1 VLDDVRS
8 VVKVVGGEKAAKKI
22 NDELKEKLGEKGFE
36 GLDLDR
42 PILGYVLL
50 GGQIEDTVVVVAVP
64 MTGENSFLA
73 LLERFSGMKFKADE
87 QGFYEFPV
95 PGEEVKAFMR
105 FEGQHAYFAIGK
117 NPAGALNQ
125 KALVAA
131 SKLYDP
137 SEKALA
143 SLKVHVNRLPKA
155 TREQL
160 AEGLKKIQDKL
171 EALRLPADAGEPA
184 RKAVDELVKLGKR
197 YANLLE
203 DAETA
208 GARLFLD
215 PKTAEVA
222 LEVGL
227 TGRPG
232 SDLAKVIGERK
243 PSTNKFA
250 GLITPDT
257 AAGLKLQLPFFA
269 PEIQDA
275 AVIGLEAGQKALE
288 EKVPEQFKAV
298 ITETFKGL
306 IRTVKDGEADITVA
320 LRGPDKDGLYT
331 IVGAVAFEDPS
342 GLEKEVRTLI
352 EKELPPRF
360 KEMVKLDVAKVGKT
374 NIHQVKL
381 GALLPPEAQKAF
393 GEDASVAFAFAPNGI
408 FVAFGPGSVD
418 TLKTALEVKK
428 TQAPPLEVL
437 INPNRL
443 GKFITA
449 LGGELPAGFG
459 KEDKLISTVAL
470 TLEGGKELRLRLTL
484 NLKGIEGI
492 GGFGSADSPE

>member
-1 VLDDVRS
+1 VLI
-8 VVKVVGGEKAAKKI
+8 G
-22 NDELKEKLGEKGFE
+22 
-36 GLDLDR
+36 DR
-42 PILGYVLL
+42 
-50 GGQIEDTVVVVAVP
+50 IEDTVVVVAVP
-64 MTGENSFLA
+64 ITGENSFVA
-73 LLERFSGMKFKADE
+73 LLERLGDMKLKADD
-87 QGFYEFPV
+87 QGFYDFPV
-95 PGEEVKAFMR
+95 PGEELKATMR
-105 FEGQHAYFAIGK
+105 FEGQHAYFAVGK

-143 SLKVHVNRLPKA
+143 SLKVHFDRLPKA

-160 AEGLKKIQDKL
+160 AEGLNKIKDRL
-171 EALRLPADAGEPA
+171 EALRLPADASEPA

-197 YANLLE
+197 YATLLE

-232 SDLAKVIGERK
+232 SKLAKVIADRK

-257 AAGLKLQLPFFA
+257 VAGLKLQLPFFA
-269 PEIQDA
+269 PELQDA
-275 AVIGLEAGQKALE
+275 AIIGLEAGQKALE
-288 EKVPEQFKAV
+288 EKVPEQFKAA

-306 IRTVKDGEADITVA
+306 IRTVKDGEADVTVA

-331 IVGAVAFEDPS
+331 IVSAVAFEDPTA
-342 GLEKEVRTLI
+342 LEKEVRTI
-352 EKELPPRF
+352 AKEFEGL
-360 KEMVKLDVAKVGKT
+360 VKMDVAKVEKT
-374 NIHQVKL
+374 NIHQVKVS
-381 GALLPPEAQKAF
+381 AFLPQEVKTVF
-393 GEDASVAFAFAPNGI
+393 GEDASLAFAFAPNGI
-408 FVAFGPGSVD
+408 FVAFGPSAVD

-428 TQAPPLEVL
+428 TPAPPFEVL

-459 KEDKLISTVAL
+459 KDDKLLSTVAL

-492 GGFGSADSPE
+492 GGFGE